1 MHPGKLT
8 PLLPPDTELETIN
21 HDFPLLFCFAA
32 KSAER
37 PDFTLWPMTHLGAKP
52 GCGLQELGKINKTA
66 VRIRSLMF
74 DLHPESAPGKGGG
87 GGGVGERVCTLMQP
101 PEELIENRE
110 RSKRGGGGLCGTPLQ
125 NHRECMCGISE

>member
-87 GGGVGERVCTLMQP
+87 GGGGR
-101 PEELIENRE
+101 RE
-110 RSKRGGGGLCGTPLQ
+110 SLHPDAASRRTDREQREKQAGGGGTLWHSVAEP
-125 NHRECMCGISE
+125 